1 MNVESRTS
9 SQDKRWTIMAAL
21 LGTNTALML
30 FQGIEQDKNPK
41 FIREL
46 ALSIIAAALPFQAI
60 YFLIYTFL
68 LEHEKSL
75 SPDRIRKLDL
85 ASGLCQLV
93 AYASLIGVALMWY
106 DLSAWVGFSFVAS
119 SVLAIVLIRTVM
131 RRVETEQSLGPPAA

>member
-1 MNVESRTS
+1 MPS
-9 SQDKRWTIMAAL
+9 SVTAL
-21 LGTNTALML
+21 DTPLVPLML
-30 FQGIEQDKNPK
+30 FHGIEQDKNPK

-106 DLSAWVGFSFVAS
+106 DLSAWVGFSFVVS